1 MKTALEAV
9 FFCLLHFSG
18 RRQNAMP
25 GKPYCLFS
33 AQAKSGFTPDSNGI
47 HFSIE
52 SFFNGPCIPKECDP
66 ALFGSH
72 HRDPQRKSF
81 MLRRNTLLAAAAVAL
96 TATVPA
102 IVHAKDAWPVKTIT
116 LVQPYSP
123 GGTSDML
130 ARIIALEL
138 EKRINANVIVDSKA
152 GANGNIAT
160 AYVSRAKPDGST
172 FLVGSSSP
180 VVISPTLY
188 KSVPYDPRKD
198 LTPITTIAKAP
209 FLLVTGATSGINSMD
224 DLLKQIKADKVNFG
238 SAGAGSPQHMI
249 VEMFQMQAKVK
260 SPHIPYKGSA
270 PLVMAVMS
278 NEVQYAID
286 NPVPLKPQI
295 DAGKIKALAIT
306 SKHASPK
313 FPGVKSLHELG
324 FTNFEVEP
332 WYGMIGS
339 KNMPKD
345 LAERMNRYVQ
355 DILAQ
360 DHVKQKISDL
370 GAEAYGM
377 SNAEFTKLIDSDI
390 NKWGAA
396 VKASGATSD

>member
-1 MKTALEAV
+1 
-9 FFCLLHFSG
+9 
-18 RRQNAMP
+18 
-25 GKPYCLFS
+25 
-33 AQAKSGFTPDSNGI
+33 
-47 HFSIE
+47 
-52 SFFNGPCIPKECDP
+52 
-66 ALFGSH
+66 
-72 HRDPQRKSF
+72 
-81 MLRRNTLLAAAAVAL
+81 MLRRNALLAAAAVAI
-96 TATVPA
+96 TAGAPA

-130 ARIIALEL
+130 ARIIAREL
-138 EKRINANVIVDSKA
+138 EQRIDAAVIVDSKA

-160 AYVSRAKPDGST
+160 AFVSRAKPDGST

-209 FLLVTGATSGINSMD
+209 FLVVTSAKSGINSMD

-238 SAGAGSPQHMI
+238 SAGPGSPQHML
-249 VEMFQMQAKVK
+249 VEMFQMQSKLK
-260 SPHIPYKGSA
+260 SPHIPYKGSG
-270 PLVMAVMS
+270 PLILAVMG

-313 FPGVKSLHELG
+313 FPGVKSLHEQG

-339 KNMPKD
+339 KGMPKE
-345 LAERMNRYVQ
+345 LAERMNGYVQ
-355 DILAQ
+355 DILKQ
-360 DHVKQKISDL
+360 DSVKQKISDL

-377 SNAEFTKLIDSDI
+377 STGEFAKLIDADI
-390 NKWGAA
+390 KKWGEA
-396 VKASGATSD
+396 VKASGATAD